1 LKEMGDEMEKS
12 LKEATATEK
21 SAIATFEDL
30 VAAKKKEIDALTKSI
45 EAKTVKIGELSVSIV
60 QMKNDLT
67 DTEAALIED
76 KKFLAELDA
85 TCKTKQEEFAEAVKT
100 RADELVA
107 LSDTIKIL
115 NDDDALELFKKTLPS
130 ASSSFVQVEAGDEVA
145 RRNALALLAKV
156 RQGSRPE
163 RARIDLI
170 AIALRGKTKDFSKVI
185 ALIDDMIALLK
196 KEQADDANKKE
207 YCLTSFDAMDDK
219 KKGLE
224 HAIST
229 AETAMANAEDG
240 IATLKEEIAT
250 LEKGIK
256 ALDKSVV
263 EATEQRQEEHKAYSE
278 LMASDAAAKELIMF
292 AKNRMQKFYNP
303 KLYKPPPK
311 RVLSAE
317 DSIVTSFGGTLAP
330 TAPPGGIAG
339 TGIAMLAQVSA
350 HTQRK
355 AAIGPAPEAPAAYAK
370 KTEESAGVIGMMD
383 LLIKDLDKEMTESDT
398 AEKEAQKDYEELMKD
413 SAAKR
418 TLDSYTL
425 TEKTSAKASL
435 EGDLQ
440 AQTEGKA
447 SATKELMATFEY
459 IASLHSEC
467 DWLLKYFDVRKEART
482 GEIDALGKAKDVL
495 SGADYSL
502 LQRGSRGF
510 LRRAQ

>member
-1 LKEMGDEMEKS
+1 
-12 LKEATATEK
+12 
-21 SAIATFEDL
+21 
-30 VAAKKKEIDALTKSI
+30 
-45 EAKTVKIGELSVSIV
+45 
-60 QMKNDLT
+60 
-67 DTEAALIED
+67 
-76 KKFLAELDA
+76 
-85 TCKTKQEEFAEAVKT
+85 
-100 RADELVA
+100 
-107 LSDTIKIL
+107 
-115 NDDDALELFKKTLPS
+115 
-130 ASSSFVQVEAGDEVA
+130 VQVEASDEVA
-145 RRNALALLAKV
+145 RRTALAVLAKV

-185 ALIDDMIALLK
+185 SLIDDMVALLK
-196 KEQADDANKKE
+196 REQTDDANKKE
-207 YCLTSFDAMDDK
+207 YCLTSLDAMDDK

-263 EATEQRQEEHKAYSE
+263 EATEQRQEEHKEYSE
-278 LMASDAAAKELIMF
+278 LMASDAAAKELINF
-292 AKNRMQKFYNP
+292 AKNRMNKFYNP
-303 KLYKPPPK
+303 KLYKAPPK
-311 RVLSAE
+311 RALSAE
-317 DSIVTSFGGTLAP
+317 DSIVTNFGGTLAP

-339 TGIAMLAQVSA
+339 TGIALAQVSL

-370 KTEESAGVIGMMD
+370 KTEESTGVIGMMD
-383 LLIKDLDKEMTESDT
+383 LLIKDLDKEMTESET
-398 AEKEAQKDYEELMKD
+398 SEKEAQKDYEELMKD

-418 TLDSYTL
+418 TLDSYSL

-467 DWLLKYFDVRKEART
+467 DWLLKYYDVRKEARS

-510 LRRAQ
+510 LRRVQ